1 MKNVLFSIVSIL
13 VVLSVFLPCSI
24 VSAAADTVLLG
35 DVDGD
40 KALTA
45 VDSLMI
51 LRYSVKL
58 DKLSKNQVTLADI
71 NGDNNV
77 DASDALIVLRASVGL
92 ASDDLQS
99 SGTAADYSVILLNYI
114 NDERAKVNA
123 EPLTLDKTLCEI
135 SNKRA
140 EEISR
145 KNSFSHTR
153 PNGSSWQTMHDEYN
167 VCWHHN
173 GEDIGAV
180 PTAEYVFDLW
190 MKSDGHRE
198 NMLSKDFKKL
208 GVGYYFNDN
217 SEYGHY
223 WVLDFT
229 D

>member
-99 SGTAADYSVILLNYI
+99 SGTVADYSVILLRNY
-114 NDERAKVNA
+114 RQ
-123 EPLTLDKTLCEI
+123 I
-135 SNKRA
+135 SCVK
-140 EEISR
+140 
-145 KNSFSHTR
+145 
-153 PNGSSWQTMHDEYN
+153 
-167 VCWHHN
+167 
-173 GEDIGAV
+173 
-180 PTAEYVFDLW
+180 
-190 MKSDGHRE
+190 
-198 NMLSKDFKKL
+198 
-208 GVGYYFNDN
+208 
-217 SEYGHY
+217 
-223 WVLDFT
+223 
-229 D
+229 